1 LIPRADLFALL
12 HTDTNATLLTMSD
25 TDPKI
30 EDDAMAA
37 EAEGNDEV
45 RSPYPYT
52 RASHVSSPL
61 TPRAG

>member
-1 LIPRADLFALL
+1 
-12 HTDTNATLLTMSD
+12 MSD

>member
-1 LIPRADLFALL
+1 
-12 HTDTNATLLTMSD
+12 MSD

-45 RSPYPYT
+45 RIPHAYT
-52 RASHVSSPL
+52 RASHVSSAL